1 MDSDLDIVLLVTDPG
16 PYVGDEGW
24 VEQAVGE
31 LAGVVRTKSWV
42 PLTERRVR
50 LAGGL
55 EVEFG
60 FAPLSWA
67 STDPVDPGTSGVVGH
82 GCQVVSDPDGLL
94 GRLVEA
100 VGRPRESGPV
110 MS

>member
-1 MDSDLDIVLLVTDPG
+1 MDSDLDIVLLVTDGG
-16 PYVGDEGW
+16 PYVGDAGW
-24 VEQAVGE
+24 VELAVGE
-31 LAGVVRTKSWV
+31 PALVVRTKRWG

-67 STDPVDPGTSGVVGH
+67 STDPVDHGTAGVVGH
-82 GCQVVSDPDGLL
+82 GCRVVSDPDGLL

-100 VGRPRESGPV
+100 VGLPREVGPALK
-110 MS
+110 